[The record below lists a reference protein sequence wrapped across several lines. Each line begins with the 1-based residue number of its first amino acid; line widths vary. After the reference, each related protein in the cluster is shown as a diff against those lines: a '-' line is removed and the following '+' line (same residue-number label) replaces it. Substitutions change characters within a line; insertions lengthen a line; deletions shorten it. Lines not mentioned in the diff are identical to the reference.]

1 MAIQREQ
8 LAEDAAAGRGLIRR
22 RGLRGREVSATRRM
36 EVRTALLFVAPAFI
50 IYVVFMLF
58 PFLNSIYYSLT
69 SWDGVQNVKEWVG
82 ISNYTTMFQDELFLE
97 AAWHNL
103 FWIIFGTIGPVAIGL
118 LLALILWSTPRGALF
133 FRTVYFIPFI
143 LPVVVIGIVW
153 GWIYHPLFGGLNSL
167 LSWIGLDSL
176 TRGWLGD
183 PTWALPAVL
192 VAGIWGSFGFV
203 TLVIFAGLQ
212 SVSQDLVDAAAIDGA
227 NWFQRARYVI
237 IPAIAPVITLVT
249 TITLIG
255 GFAVID
261 FIIVMTGGG
270 PGTSSEV
277 LGSYAYK
284 NGFQFNQVGYGATV
298 STFITVLS
306 LVAAVLFVRI
316 RERQRG

>member
-1 MAIQREQ
+1 VAIQREQ
-8 LAEDAAAGRGLIRR
+8 LVEETAGGRGLIRR
-22 RGLRGREVSATRRM
+22 RNGRATPTTRRT
-36 EVRTALLFVAPAFI
+36 EIKTAVLFVAPAFI

-69 SWDGVQNVKEWVG
+69 SWDGVQNVKEFVG
-82 ISNYTTMFQDELFLE
+82 VSNYTTMFQDPLLIE
-97 AAWHNL
+97 AFWHNV
-103 FWIIFGTIGPVAIGL
+103 FWIVFGTIGPVAIGL
-118 LLALILWSTPRGALF
+118 LLALLLWSTPRGGVF

-143 LPVVVIGIVW
+143 LPPVVIGVMW
-153 GWIYHPLFGGLNSL
+153 GWIYHPLFGGLNTL
-167 LSWIGLDSL
+167 LGWVGLDSL
-176 TRGWLGD
+176 ERGWLGD
-183 PTWALPAVL
+183 PTTALPAVL
-192 VAGIWGSFGFV
+192 IAAIWGAFGFV
-203 TLVIFAGLQ
+203 TVVIFAGLQ

-227 NWFQRARYVI
+227 NWFQRARYVV

-261 FIIVMTGGG
+261 YIIIMTGGG
-270 PGTSSEV
+270 PGTATEV

-298 STFITVLS
+298 STLITVLS
-306 LVAAVLFVRI
+306 LVAAVAFVRV

>member
-1 MAIQREQ
+1 
-8 LAEDAAAGRGLIRR
+8 
-22 RGLRGREVSATRRM
+22 V
-36 EVRTALLFVAPAFI
+36 LFVAPAFI
-50 IYVVFMLF
+50 LYVVFMLF

-69 SWDGVQNVKEWVG
+69 SWDGVQNVKEFVG
-82 ISNYTTMFQDELFLE
+82 VSNYTTMFQDPLLIE
-97 AAWHNL
+97 AFWHNV
-103 FWIIFGTIGPVAIGL
+103 FWIVFGTIGPVAIGL
-118 LLALILWSTPRGALF
+118 LLALLLWSTPRGGLF

-143 LPVVVIGIVW
+143 LPPVVIGVMW
-153 GWIYHPLFGGLNSL
+153 GWIYHPLFGGLNTL
-167 LSWIGLDSL
+167 LGWIGLDSL
-176 TRGWLGD
+176 ARGWLGD
-183 PTWALPAVL
+183 PTTALPAVL
-192 VAGIWGSFGFV
+192 IAAIWGAFGFV
-203 TLVIFAGLQ
+203 TVVIFAGLQ

-261 FIIVMTGGG
+261 YIIIMTGGG
-270 PGTSSEV
+270 PGTATEV

-298 STFITVLS
+298 STLITVLS
-306 LVAAVLFVRI
+306 LVAAVTFVRV

>member
-8 LAEDAAAGRGLIRR
+8 LAEEAAAGRGLVR
-22 RGLRGREVSATRRM
+22 RGRATSTTRRL
-36 EVRTALLFVAPAFI
+36 EIRTALLFVAPAFI
-50 IYVVFMLF
+50 VYVVFMLF

-69 SWDGVQNVKEWVG
+69 SWDGVSNVKEFIG
-82 ISNYTTMFQDELFLE
+82 ASNYTTMFGDS
-97 AAWHNL
+97 L
-103 FWIIFGTIGPVAIGL
+103 FWEAFRHNIFWIVFGTIGPVVLGL

-143 LPVVVIGIVW
+143 LAVPVIGVVW
-153 GWIYHPLFGGLNSL
+153 GWIYHPLFGGLNTL
-167 LSWIGLDSL
+167 LGWVGLDSL

-183 PTWALPAVL
+183 ETTALSAVL
-192 VAGIWGSFGFV
+192 VAAIWGAFGFV
-203 TLVIFAGLQ
+203 TVVIFAGLQ

-237 IPAIAPVITLVT
+237 IPAIAPVLTLVT
-249 TITLIG
+249 AITLIG

-261 FIIVMTGGG
+261 YILIMTGGG
-270 PGTSSEV
+270 PGTATEMM
-277 LGSYAYK
+277 GSYAYK
-284 NGFQFNQVGYGATV
+284 NGFLYNQVGYGAAL

-306 LVAAVLFVRI
+306 LVAAVAFVRV

>member
-22 RGLRGREVSATRRM
+22 RLGRREVSATRRM
-36 EVRTALLFVAPAFI
+36 EVRTGLLFVAPAFI

-82 ISNYTTMFQDELFLE
+82 ISNYTTMIEDPLLLE

-183 PTWALPAVL
+183 PTTALPAVL
-192 VAGIWGSFGFV
+192 VAAIWGSFGFV
-203 TLVIFAGLQ
+203 TVVIFAGLQ

-227 NWFQRARYVI
+227 NWWQRARYVI

-284 NGFQFNQVGYGATV
+284 NGFQFNQVGYGAAV
-298 STFITVLS
+298 STLITALS